1 MQRAVLAY
9 SGGLDTSVAIHWL
22 AEQGCEVV
30 AVAVDVGQQEDF
42 AEVIRRGELAGA
54 AEVRVVDAV
63 ERFAA
68 ELLTQAIKANGLD
81 EGKYPMVAGLA
92 RPLIVAEV
100 VRVARDVQAHVVAH
114 GCTGKG
120 NDQVRF
126 EVGFGVL
133 APDLQILPP
142 LRHDDPPRE

>member
-1 MQRAVLAY
+1 MRRAVLAY

-22 AEQGCEVV
+22 ATQGYEVV

-68 ELLTQAIKANGLD
+68 EFL
-81 EGKYPMVAGLA
+81 EG
-92 RPLIVAEV
+92 
-100 VRVARDVQAHVVAH
+100 D
-114 GCTGKG
+114 
-120 NDQVRF
+120 
-126 EVGFGVL
+126 
-133 APDLQILPP
+133 
-142 LRHDDPPRE
+142 